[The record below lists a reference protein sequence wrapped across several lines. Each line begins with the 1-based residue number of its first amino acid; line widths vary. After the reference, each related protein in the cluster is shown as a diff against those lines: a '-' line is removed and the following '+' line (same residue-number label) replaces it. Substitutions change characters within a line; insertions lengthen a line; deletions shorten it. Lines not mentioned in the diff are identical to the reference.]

1 MSYFSGIDQRVRQQ
15 TFFNNSSTI
24 TQPLTQTATELLAN
38 LQYVQN
44 YVGSQI
50 TNFLTINNPTFTGNL
65 STVSGTAN
73 LPTSNLTNTNITTAN
88 ITTGNITTANI
99 TTQGAT
105 RFTSNPTI
113 TINSQNY
120 PVQFRIVGEIKM
132 LMPTTATYSPP
143 NFLLCD
149 GSSYSTTAYPLLFS
163 AIGYAYGG
171 SGGSFSVP
179 SFASRFPIGGNG
191 SVSGCSSSNYA
202 YGNGQGG
209 YNNAQRVYYNYGGGS
224 TNLTPLLQEVPPHSH
239 NTIYNDSALSTI
251 TPVGVQQYLYSQD
264 GSSGVP
270 TNQSG
275 TNIQQTDSIS
285 GGDGVNIT
293 PSYISCNFW
302 ICYA

>member
-50 TNFLTINNPTFTGNL
+50 TGFLTINNPTFTGNL

-73 LPTSNLTNTNITTAN
+73 LPTSNLTNTNITNA
-88 ITTGNITTANI
+88 NITTANI

-105 RFTSNPTI
+105 QFTSNPTI
-113 TINSQNY
+113 NINSQNY
-120 PVQFRIVGEIKM
+120 PVQFRVVGEIKM

-171 SGGSFSVP
+171 SSGSFNVP
-179 SFASRFPIGGNG
+179 NFVSRFPIGGNG
-191 SVSGCSSSNYA
+191 SVSGVSSSNYA
-202 YGNGQGG
+202 TGNGGEGLVNTQLIT
-209 YNNAQRVYYNYGGGS
+209 YNFGNYLQNY
-224 TNLTPLLQEVPPHSH
+224 TALLLEVPTHSH
-239 NTIYNDSALSTI
+239 NTAFSNSVDSTI
-251 TPVGVQQYLYSQD
+251 TPVGVQQYLYND
-264 GSSGVP
+264 TGYTGIN
-270 TNQSG
+270 TLTTG
-275 TNIQQTDSIS
+275 TGIQTTDPIS
-285 GGDGVNIT
+285 GDAGVNVT

-302 ICYA
+302 ICYQ